1 MSRPA
6 GSPAA
11 GTAHER
17 AFTGERR
24 VPSLFERWL
33 SLRNRLLVDS
43 RFQKFASAAPG
54 IRTIARKK
62 ASGVFDLLSG
72 FIYSQVLLAC
82 VRLDLLQLVQDRPRS
97 LEELASRTNLPL
109 DPARRLLDAAVSLD
123 LLCRLSDG
131 RYGLGM
137 NGAAVLA
144 NPGIGAMVEH
154 NAILYEDL
162 RDPVDFLRNP
172 DRETA
177 LSRYWAYA
185 RAADPSSLGDDAV
198 GGYSELMSASQPLVA
213 EEILDAT
220 PFRER
225 GCLLDVGGGEGRF
238 LISAGRRYPHLRL
251 KMFDLP
257 AVAARARDR
266 LAEAGM
272 SDRAEVSGG
281 NFFTDDLPK
290 GADTVTLIRILH
302 DHDDDKAARLLINIR
317 RALPPGGRLLLAE
330 PLSDTRGAERMGDA
344 YFAFYLMA
352 MRSGRP
358 RSYEEISMM
367 LQRCG
372 YHDVRRI
379 PTRVPLQTSLIVAQ
393 T

>member
-1 MSRPA
+1 MTRPA
-6 GSPAA
+6 GTSAA
-11 GTAHER
+11 GAAHER
-17 AFTGERR
+17 AANGERR

-33 SLRNRLLVDS
+33 SLRNRLLVDQ
-43 RFQKFASAAPG
+43 RFHKFASATPG
-54 IRTIARKK
+54 FRTIARKK
-62 ASGVFDLLSG
+62 ARGVFDLLSG

-82 VRLDLLQLVQDRPRS
+82 VRLDLLRLLQEGPRS
-97 LEELASRTNLPL
+97 LEALASSANLPL

-123 LLCRLSDG
+123 LMCRLSDG

-137 NGAAVLA
+137 NGAAVIA

-162 RDPVDFLRNP
+162 KDPVDFLRNP

-185 RAADPSSLGDDAV
+185 RATDPSNLGDDAV

-213 EEILDAT
+213 EEILDAY
-220 PFRER
+220 PLGEHS
-225 GCLLDVGGGEGRF
+225 CLLDVGGGEGRF
-238 LISAGRRYPHLRL
+238 LISAGMRYPRLRL
-251 KMFDLP
+251 MMFDLP
-257 AVAARARDR
+257 AVAARARQR
-266 LAEAGM
+266 LAEAGL
-272 SDRAEVSGG
+272 SSRAQVFGG
-281 NFFTDDLPK
+281 NFFADDLPK

-358 RSYEEISMM
+358 RSYETIAGM
-367 LQRCG
+367 LQRSG
-372 YHDVRRI
+372 FGDVCQI
-379 PTRVPLQTSLIVAQ
+379 ATRVPLQTSLIVAQ